1 MFGSVHNQNKENAV
15 LGSVART
22 GKAGLLGAK
31 GGGTNNTLQPGKGGK
46 GAVSDKAAQFGTP
59 AHPNT
64 MTPGKQKALDG
75 KQSAMVTRKGLR
87 DTLAQTPLTRNTKP
101 TQRSVAQKADKTAMT
116 VKKRR
121 LGLLFASDI
130 QNENKASIESSEKQ
144 QNMEILQLLEPEYAP
159 SVLSASSSFNALDE
173 FGCDLDVALVP
184 TTQLSTSKAE
194 ARKLP
199 ELDLGLEP
207 LIESTIVNYDNGEA
221 YSAKKQLPINAWQ
234 HNDPAKVAESKRLI
248 LNTPNSFVMAILSQ
262 FLKCEYSEL
271 SALVEDL
278 YMVLFF
284 NERLLLLSHGTVD
297 VTRFNQRSLERDLE
311 TCLDKDDDIE
321 LRDRFER
328 RAKYAE
334 QIADNLLQ
342 VILEERS

>member
-1 MFGSVHNQNKENAV
+1 MLGSVHNQNKENAV

-22 GKAGLLGAK
+22 GKAGLLDAK

-64 MTPGKQKALDG
+64 MPPGKQKALDG

-159 SVLSASSSFNALDE
+159 SVLSASLSFNALDE

-207 LIESTIVNYDNGEA
+207 LIEVMSTPRIMKPLNFGN
-221 YSAKKQLPINAWQ
+221 
-234 HNDPAKVAESKRLI
+234 SKI
-248 LNTPNSFVMAILSQ
+248 PQPGSFVFSQ
-262 FLKCEYSEL
+262 LECKPVPLVAHSLYPSRIPHLK
-271 SALVEDL
+271 
-278 YMVLFF
+278 
-284 NERLLLLSHGTVD
+284 RK
-297 VTRFNQRSLERDLE
+297 R
-311 TCLDKDDDIE
+311 
-321 LRDRFER
+321 
-328 RAKYAE
+328 
-334 QIADNLLQ
+334 
-342 VILEERS
+342 